1 MTGSDRLQ
9 TLADYYRDQAGACR
23 QMAQQAS
30 DRFSKDWL
38 DLAERWTKLARQA
51 EAASV
56 FPTDQPAA
64 Q

>member
-9 TLADYYRDQAGACR
+9 TLADYG
-23 QMAQQAS
+23 QQAS

-38 DLAERWTKLARQA
+38 NLAEKWTKLARQA
-51 EAASV
+51 EAAA
-56 FPTDQPAA
+56 FHTDQSAA

>member
-1 MTGSDRLQ
+1 MTDSNRLQ

-51 EAASV
+51 ETAV
-56 FPTDQPAA
+56 FPTDQSAA